1 MKGITTENWGF
12 PPYNRTSFRHVQ
24 QLFPT
29 CRLACDPVQYIPYPR
44 SLQDVLDVRCSVRDG
59 TSPTVRQVLQTSDTD
74 AFAVL
79 YQGKVV
85 AEHFVDGMGPDDHH
99 LLNSVSKSFVG
110 TLAGIAVQKGLLDT
124 EAPLLHYL
132 PDFVSSGWAGTS
144 VRHLLDMTAG
154 VKYGEDYDDPNADF
168 WHETSVVGWRPR
180 LRHANSP
187 TTLREYARVLEG
199 KDQEDGAAFHYRTV
213 DTCVLGMVLEAALG
227 APLQQ
232 SLNDLLWQP
241 LHTRHDAAIVID
253 ADHFPYVGAGMNTC
267 AEDLLRFG
275 AMMVNDGRVDG
286 VQVVPSDWIDDTL
299 CGNDSVRA
307 QFASGSYSNMVG
319 WHYRNQVWVR
329 GGERPVMFAM
339 GIHGQLIYMDKA
351 RQLVVMK
358 LSSQPQP
365 VNPPLWR
372 ETFDAIDAIGDWLA
386 S

>member
-1 MKGITTENWGF
+1 MRGITTENWGF

-29 CRLACDPVQYIPYPR
+29 CRLVGDPTRYIPCPR
-44 SLQDVLDVRCSVRDG
+44 ALRDVLDVRFKNRDG
-59 TSPTVRQVLQTSDTD
+59 KSTTVRQVLQDSDTD

-79 YQGKVV
+79 YQGNVV
-85 AEHFVDGMGPDDHH
+85 AEHLVDGMGPDDHH

-110 TLAGIAVQKGLLDT
+110 MLAGIAVHRGLLDVD
-124 EAPLLHYL
+124 APVQHYL
-132 PDFVSSGWAGTS
+132 PDFISSGWTGTS

-154 VKYGEDYDDPNADF
+154 VDYGEDYDDPNADF
-168 WHETSVVGWRPR
+168 WHETSVVGWRPG
-180 LRHANSP
+180 LRQPSSP
-187 TTLREYARVLEG
+187 KTLREYARRLEG
-199 KDQEDGAAFHYRTV
+199 KDQVDGATFHYRTV

-227 APLQQ
+227 APLQK
-232 SLNDLLWQP
+232 SLTDLLWYP
-241 LHTRHDAAIVID
+241 LRTRQDAAIVID

-275 AMMVNDGRVDG
+275 AMMVNDGQVDG
-286 VQVVPSDWIDDTL
+286 VQVVPADWLEDTL
-299 CGNDSVRA
+299 RGNDAVRV
-307 QFASGSYSNMVG
+307 QFAAGSYSNMVG

-358 LSSQPQP
+358 FSSQPQP

-372 ETFDAIDAIGDWLA
+372 ETFDAIDAIGDWLVA
-386 S
+386 